1 MVAGLLICKFNFAWL
16 VCTFWKASDEVRFR
30 FIHKYKDGG
39 QLFCL
44 IGSLKMAAVKV
55 LECYALGVLLKSQIF
70 SLTYAVF
77 SRVFAQVCEVTA
89 NAA

>member
-30 FIHKYKDGG
+30 FIHKYKDEG

-44 IGSLKMAAVKV
+44 MGSLKMAAGLV
-55 LECYALGVLLKSQIF
+55 LECYALGVRL
-70 SLTYAVF
+70 
-77 SRVFAQVCEVTA
+77 
-89 NAA
+89 